1 MKTQKIFQ
9 LISFSF
15 LSFLSFFN
23 IMQQAKAQV
32 SVSDSLELVN
42 FYYATGGDD
51 WYYND
56 GWLVEPVSEWHG
68 ITLND
73 AGTSVQTI
81 EMNSNNLEGT
91 ILNLNLPNLRE
102 LNFRRNKLT
111 GNIPYFSNLPNLTK
125 LILYNN

>member
-42 FYYATGGDD
+42 FYYATGGDN
-51 WYYND
+51 WINNS
-56 GWLVEPVSEWHG
+56 GWLTSPVNEWYG
-68 ITLND
+68 VTLTD
-73 AGTSVQTI
+73 DGCGVVKIDLTQ
-81 EMNSNNLEGT
+81 NNLIGT
-91 ILNLNLPNLRE
+91 LPPE
-102 LNFRRNKLT
+102 
-111 GNIPYFSNLPNLTK
+111 
-125 LILYNN
+125 